1 MLGRQ
6 MANPI
11 KAIQKL
17 QDPEV
22 ILKLTPKKSQQLKRD
37 NDGILSTTDTTK
49 QLVEKCLEAA
59 WVYFQLSPWPDILED
74 LEFN

>member
-1 MLGRQ
+1 

-17 QDPEV
+17 QDTEV
-22 ILKLTPKKSQQLKRD
+22 ILKSTPKKSQQLKRD
-37 NDGILSTTDTTK
+37 NDGILSTTDATK

-59 WVYFQLSPWPDILED
+59 RVYFQLSPWPDILED